1 MVQTP
6 YSPSISLDAIPT
18 AVPPSSLDSTIKA
31 ALEHARRLTDMY
43 GTSNIEVALAWEAVD
58 ELETARTHQKTL
70 QMSSLERYC
79 AAYPDAPECRIY
91 ED

>member
-1 MVQTP
+1 MSLETIP
-6 YSPSISLDAIPT
+6 TSAPSASLDG
-18 AVPPSSLDSTIKA
+18 TIKA

-43 GTSNIEVALAWEAVD
+43 GTSNIEVALAWETVD

-79 AAYPDAPECRIY
+79 IAYPDAAECRIY